1 MHSTQ
6 EAEGGLVS
14 GVNRQVAYWQDGQ
27 GPYMK
32 EGRTMVALGMMLRTR
47 FSPSA
52 YT

>member
-27 GPYMK
+27 GSDPPD
-32 EGRTMVALGMMLRTR
+32 RT
-47 FSPSA
+47 
-52 YT
+52 